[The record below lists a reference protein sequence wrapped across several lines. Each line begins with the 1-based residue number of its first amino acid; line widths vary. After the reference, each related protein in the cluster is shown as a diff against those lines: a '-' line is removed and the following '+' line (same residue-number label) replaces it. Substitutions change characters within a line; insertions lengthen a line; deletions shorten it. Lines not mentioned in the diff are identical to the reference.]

1 MALSITLSS
10 YAAKIGES
18 ITITGSQ
25 DTQSVIVIS
34 TLTHVSNIVTVT
46 TSSNHGI
53 IVGRP
58 VIIAG
63 TTESGYHGTF
73 TVVSIIS
80 STTFTYAL
88 TGSLGNATGGTVT
101 YNQIFNIPHNQN
113 VVTFNGVVAN
123 ILSGNING
131 TSLDVIVPLLADDG
145 YVVVQTFLDVDTDDQ
160 SATSSEEFDIQY
172 DDGAFPDNI
181 KTPAL
186 YHKGYINNRVK
197 TLYTDPSPDASYNRD
212 FSYSNFVEIVDE
224 NSMIQNFLSLIL
236 TSPLDRM
243 WEPDFG
249 SSIPRIPFQLIS
261 SDTDYLTSE
270 ILNEA
275 ERLIN
280 TYEKRITLI
289 RSESIVSV
297 DPDNNKIDI
306 IFAIQVPTGEVKEV
320 GVTLGQVQNE
330 NM

>member
-1 MALSITLSS
+1 MSLSITLTS
-10 YAAKIGES
+10 YIAKIGES

-25 DTQSVIVIS
+25 DTPSVIDIVN
-34 TLTHVSNIVTVT
+34 LTHVSNIVTVT

-58 VIIAG
+58 VIIAE
-63 TTESGYHGTF
+63 TTVSGYHGIDF

-80 STTFTYAL
+80 PTIFTYEL
-88 TGSLGNATGGTVT
+88 TGSLADATGGTVT
-101 YNQIFNIPHNQN
+101 YDQIFNIPHNKN

-123 ILSGNING
+123 ILFG
-131 TSLDVIVPLLADDG
+131 TDKSLNVIVPQLAEDG
-145 YVVVQTFLDVDTDDQ
+145 YVAVETFLDVTTDNQ
-160 SATSSEEFDIQY
+160 RATSPEKFDIQY
-172 DDGAFPDNI
+172 DDDSFPDNI
-181 KTPAL
+181 KTPDL

-197 TLYTDPSPDASYNRD
+197 TLYTDPSPDAIYNRD

-224 NSMIQNFLSLIL
+224 NSMVQNFLSLIL

-243 WEPDFG
+243 WEPEFG
-249 SSIPRIPFQLIS
+249 SSIPKMPFQLIS
-261 SDTDYLTSE
+261 SDADSLAVE

-289 RSESIVSV
+289 KSQSIVSV
-297 DPDNNKIDI
+297 DPDTNRVDV
-306 IFAIQVPTGEVKEV
+306 IFAIRVPTGNVKEV
-320 GVTLGQVQNE
+320 GVTLGHVRNE
-330 NM
+330 TM